1 MSRDTAHFLSGSASI
16 VSLVAVVALAITLF
30 RGDLATTVPITVNSP
45 RAGLVMNVDAKV
57 KMRGVVVGRVAA
69 IDTEPDGGATLHL
82 AMEPTLL
89 QLIPSNVEVRIA
101 ASTVFG
107 AKFVELVPP
116 QRPSDRDL
124 QPGQVL
130 AAGSVTVENNTLFQ
144 QLSSVLGQVEP
155 AQLNETLG
163 AISAAVNGRGEQ
175 FGQATGELNTL
186 LTVLHD
192 SLPALSHSFGV
203 APRVFASYADAAPD
217 LLSTVQSATQISG
230 SIVDEQ
236 QNLDAFLV
244 SAIGLADIGNDVL
257 SRNRQPLTDV
267 IHLLA
272 PTTDLTNQYNKA
284 LYCALAGV
292 LPLAKSPPPPLP
304 GSMIMI
310 GFVLGTERYR
320 YPSNLPKVAASGGP
334 QCTDLPRVAPG
345 TRTPYVLADVGA
357 NPWQYGNQGILLNS
371 DALKQ
376 LLFGPIDG
384 PPRNVTQLGQ
394 PG

>member
-1 MSRDTAHFLSGSASI
+1 MTRNTAHLLSGM
-16 VSLVAVVALAITLF
+16 VSLVGLVSVVALAITLF
-30 RGDLATTVPITVNSP
+30 RGDLTTTTPVTVESP

-69 IDTEPDGGATLHL
+69 IDAEPNGGATLRL
-82 AMEPTLL
+82 AMEPSQL
-89 QLIPSNVEVRIA
+89 QWIPSNVEVRIA

-116 QRPSDRDL
+116 PRPSGHEL

-130 AAGSVTVENNTLFQ
+130 DASSVTVENNTLFQ
-144 QLSSVLGQVEP
+144 QLTSVLDQVEP

-163 AISAAVNGRGEQ
+163 AISAAVNGRGEKL
-175 FGQATGELNTL
+175 GRAATEL
-186 LTVLHD
+186 D
-192 SLPALSHSFGV
+192 SLLAVLNASLPKLSHSFEI
-203 APRVFASYADAAPD
+203 APQVFASYADAAPD
-217 LLSTVQSATQISG
+217 LLSSVKNATQVG
-230 SIVDEQ
+230 KTIVDEQ

-257 SRNRQPLTDV
+257 SSNRRSLTDV

-272 PTTDLTNQYNKA
+272 PTTDLTNQYHEA
-284 LYCALAGV
+284 LNCALAGM

-310 GFVLGTERYR
+310 GFVLGAERYR
-320 YPSNLPKVAASGGP
+320 YPANLPKVAASGGP

-345 TRTPYVLADVGA
+345 RRTPYVLADVGA
-357 NPWQYGNQGILLNS
+357 NPWQYGNQGILVNS

-384 PPRNVTQLGQ
+384 PPRNTTQLGQ